1 LKISSQKNQSAYLD
15 IFGRLQLKGSPT
27 TTHSTLV
34 LLGSKIM
41 KKHDDICNFISDDD
55 LETYK
60 KWQQND
66 NLYKV
71 VKKQSRGKSLFIHH
85 ASPTFSYHSHERWGS
100 RHCCALNALHE
111 LYPATVCGTI
121 MFNGGN
127 KETIANFLSSYAEK
141 MRYEAAKTPE
151 KIKSA
156 LFGVLE
162 MRPRD
167 YLLHMH
173 WLARNF
179 EVQYM
184 EDHIRKYN
192 KKFGTRFQLKYYRL
206 IKDIDG
212 YSAYIFKFNY
222 DNKLIFTKG
231 ALKRYVF
238 HCGNYFMGNKK
249 KLERE
254 GLKNFI
260 SQKIARKSDHKNNV
274 LPLV

>member
-1 LKISSQKNQSAYLD
+1 
-15 IFGRLQLKGSPT
+15 
-27 TTHSTLV
+27 V
-34 LLGSKIM
+34 LLGGKIM
-41 KKHDDICNFISDDD
+41 KKHDFISEDD
-55 LETYK
+55 LKTYNE
-60 KWQQND
+60 WQYN
-66 NLYKV
+66 NSLYKI
-71 VKKQSRGKSLFIHH
+71 VKKESKGKSSFLHH
-85 ASPTFSYHSHERWGS
+85 ASPTFSYESNERWGS

-141 MRYEAAKTPE
+141 MRYEAKKTPE

-179 EVQYM
+179 EVQFM

-238 HCGNYFMGNKK
+238 HCGNYFMGIKK
-249 KLERE
+249 KMEKE

-260 SQKIARKSDHKNNV
+260 SQKMGRKADFNNKEH
-274 LPLV
+274 